1 MDHIMKE
8 KGITSMTQ
16 SQLHSL
22 RTFIEAGVTSLLR
35 PIRAF
40 LTKEVA
46 GLCARAL
53 ALMSMCVLLGSAL
66 VAQGTPMAFAVQA
79 KPVTAWSYYVNS
91 SSTSTAYTL
100 GCNQGKSDKTYHQ
113 NSAAFLDFGGQL
125 SNGSGTLLLNGST
138 ISNGHIEAVAEAMA
152 HGYWV
157 CTGSDSTT
165 VLRIGIGTNNSY
177 YDVSYGGGQTWS
189 NVVTAAEN
197 SIKISGY
204 SSQVIMY
211 GANDIEPSW
220 SSASAAIAWAN
231 GFGSVGG
238 HHYFNYGSADG
249 CPQYSTGNGGCN
261 NGWNQYDVYYVSWG
275 ANPAQGTPEIYYSS
289 QARQWAMI
297 DLYAHQTQGGMY
309 IEGPLDEHDLNT
321 STFTAQ
327 GAWNALWTDLY
338 NARISQNFPYSLEVH
353 RE

>member
-1 MDHIMKE
+1 MDHMMKE

-22 RTFIEAGVTSLLR
+22 RTCIEAGVTSLLR

-66 VAQGTPMAFAVQA
+66 MAQGTPMAFAVQA

-91 SSTSTAYTL
+91 GSTSTAYTL

-138 ISNGHIEAVAEAMA
+138 MSNGQIEAVAEAMA
-152 HGYWV
+152 HGYWM
-157 CTGSDSTT
+157 CTGSDTTT
-165 VLRIGIGTNNSY
+165 VFRIGIGTNNSY
-177 YDVSYGGGQTWS
+177 YDVSYSGGQTWS

-204 SSQVIMY
+204 SSQAIMY

-220 SSASAAIAWAN
+220 SSASAA
-231 GFGSVGG
+231 
-238 HHYFNYGSADG
+238 
-249 CPQYSTGNGGCN
+249 
-261 NGWNQYDVYYVSWG
+261 
-275 ANPAQGTPEIYYSS
+275 
-289 QARQWAMI
+289 
-297 DLYAHQTQGGMY
+297 
-309 IEGPLDEHDLNT
+309 
-321 STFTAQ
+321 
-327 GAWNALWTDLY
+327 
-338 NARISQNFPYSLEVH
+338 
-353 RE
+353 